1 MDREV
6 FERRIIVLLT
16 VIAGLLGVLALRLW
30 QVQIVQGEYFLRLSE
45 ENRLRVTSVAAP
57 RGLIVDRRGRPVVV
71 NRPAFTVSLM
81 PMELRRP
88 HEEVAVV
95 ARLLGLDPAAVD
107 QQLVEGRDRPFAP
120 VRLRRDVPK
129 EIIAAIEE
137 SRMDLPGVLV
147 EVEPVRQYPYK
158 DLAAHLLGYIGE
170 INDRELRQLRAQGYE
185 AGELIGKEGAERTYD
200 RYLRGRNGEIQAEVD
215 ALGRPLR
222 TLATIPAV
230 AGDTVVL
237 GLDLDVQ
244 QAAEAALGDR
254 LGTVVAMDPRDG
266 TIVAYVSH
274 PAFDPNLFAAGIK
287 AAAWNQLLHD
297 PRQPLLDRAR
307 MWGYPTGSVFKIVTA
322 SAALD
327 LGLVNPE
334 SRFSC
339 PGYYNLGGR
348 TWHDHEAHGN
358 LNFLDAIA
366 ESCNVVFWTVSRPVG
381 PVHLAEYARSY
392 GMGQATGIDLPEES
406 PGVMPD
412 PEWKQRTYHEAWY
425 GGDTLNTAVGQGYV
439 LATPLQVA
447 RMIAGVANSGELV
460 TPHVATEIRS
470 PDGRTQ
476 FRIAPPP
483 ARRVRVTAQTMVV
496 LRAGLAAVVT
506 RGTAASIQIPGLAVA
521 GKTGTAESMHGKP
534 YAWFAG
540 YAPAGAP
547 TLAVVAMVENAGYG
561 AEFAA
566 PIVRRVLEVAF
577 GLATAEAPK

>member
-30 QVQIVQGEYFLRLSE
+30 QVQIIQGEYFLRLSE

-107 QQLVEGRDRPFAP
+107 QQLAEGRDRPFAP

-222 TLATIPAV
+222 TLGTIPAV
-230 AGDTVVL
+230 AGVSTFSNLSISKAGVGYTLTATAAPLPVV
-237 GLDLDVQ
+237 
-244 QAAEAALGDR
+244 
-254 LGTVVAMDPRDG
+254 T
-266 TIVAYVSH
+266 S
-274 PAFDPNLFAAGIK
+274 PAFNI
-287 AAAWNQLLHD
+287 N
-297 PRQPLLDRAR
+297 
-307 MWGYPTGSVFKIVTA
+307 
-322 SAALD
+322 
-327 LGLVNPE
+327 
-334 SRFSC
+334 
-339 PGYYNLGGR
+339 
-348 TWHDHEAHGN
+348 
-358 LNFLDAIA
+358 
-366 ESCNVVFWTVSRPVG
+366 
-381 PVHLAEYARSY
+381 
-392 GMGQATGIDLPEES
+392 
-406 PGVMPD
+406 
-412 PEWKQRTYHEAWY
+412 
-425 GGDTLNTAVGQGYV
+425 
-439 LATPLQVA
+439 
-447 RMIAGVANSGELV
+447 
-460 TPHVATEIRS
+460 
-470 PDGRTQ
+470 
-476 FRIAPPP
+476 
-483 ARRVRVTAQTMVV
+483 
-496 LRAGLAAVVT
+496 
-506 RGTAASIQIPGLAVA
+506 
-521 GKTGTAESMHGKP
+521 
-534 YAWFAG
+534 
-540 YAPAGAP
+540 
-547 TLAVVAMVENAGYG
+547 
-561 AEFAA
+561 
-566 PIVRRVLEVAF
+566 
-577 GLATAEAPK
+577 